1 MSLKKM
7 RKEYLDTPKIE
18 ILEAVLENSLY
29 GFLGSIIVVFISNE
43 IDMAVLIGY
52 LVYYFYVGKVIN
64 RPKYVTS
71 IGKFILFPVPTALGA
86 FTGYKLAGLLASYI
100 A

>member
-1 MSLKKM
+1 M
-7 RKEYLDTPKIE
+7 RKEYLDTPKFE
-18 ILEAVLENSLY
+18 IIEAVLENSLY

-86 FTGYKLAGLLASYI
+86 FTGYKLAGLLASWI